1 MAKWSALI
9 LALLYFNVY
18 TAAQEI
24 KSIKTPEGFRSTP
37 IELNVFKLEDK
48 KNLKKDSVYNQ
59 AISYFAKPFGDKHG
73 RSTNVHETIHG
84 INNTISNLR
93 KGYRA
98 FFVGYGR
105 AVWIKEPNITMND
118 IIPYIPQSVK
128 GYRYDLYFVSQIK
141 SWNNVALYPID
152 EWSAY
157 IGGAES
163 SVDDYHNQDFDIKTN
178 FDNVSGSL
186 EFSVYCIAL
195 SMAIKE
201 RDSNYWQENDNFK
214 NCMIL
219 FLNKAE
225 KVFFEGKDIFRSN
238 NQNDIIYNLQTHKD
252 CDSMRKFIYQEFNGI
267 FLR

>member
-1 MAKWSALI
+1 MARWSALI
-9 LALLYFNVY
+9 LALLYFNIYVE
-18 TAAQEI
+18 AQEI
-24 KSIKTPEGFRSTP
+24 KSIKIPEGFRSTP
-37 IELNVFKLEDK
+37 IELNIFQLEDK

-59 AISYFAKPFGDKHG
+59 TISYFSKSFGNKHG

-98 FFVGYGR
+98 FFVGHGR
-105 AVWIKEPNITMND
+105 AVWIKEPDITMDD

-128 GYRYDLYFVSQIK
+128 GYRYNLYFVSQKK
-141 SWNNVALYPID
+141 SWNRVGLYPVD

-163 SVDDYHNQDFDIKTN
+163 SVDDYYNQDVDIDTN

-186 EFSVYCIAL
+186 EFSIYCIAL
-195 SMAIKE
+195 CMAIQEK
-201 RDSNYWQENDNFK
+201 DNNYWQANYNFK
-214 NCMIL
+214 NCITL
-219 FLNKAE
+219 LLNKAE
-225 KVFFEGKDIFRSN
+225 KVFFEGKDIFQSN
-238 NQNDIIYNLQTHKD
+238 NQNDMIYNLQTHKD
-252 CDSMRKFIYQEFNGI
+252 CNNMRKFIHQEFNGV